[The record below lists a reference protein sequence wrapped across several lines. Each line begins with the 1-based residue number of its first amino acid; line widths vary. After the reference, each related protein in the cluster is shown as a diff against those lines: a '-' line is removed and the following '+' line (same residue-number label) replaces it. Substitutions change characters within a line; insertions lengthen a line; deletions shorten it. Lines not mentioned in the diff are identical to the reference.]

1 MVHVVFDTSLIG
13 YNDFFSPQN
22 FQNNFDQN
30 GRGLGNIGSENN
42 YTYFRGSPPF
52 QRGYGLQGGAGIGN
66 VFRGLWRFFLPI
78 VKRVGTNVT
87 AEALNTGQ
95 RVLERVNQGEP
106 IKTALANEGKKG
118 IDNVLGKGGLPR
130 QFGTGFSKYYT
141 AKKSIKGKRKRE
153 NSNHKIVIGKK
164 RIRSDAFGLY

>member
-13 YNDFFSPQN
+13 YNDFFSPKNSQK
-22 FQNNFDQN
+22 FFDQN
-30 GRGLGNIGSENN
+30 GRGLESIGGENN
-42 YTYFRGSPPF
+42 YSYFRGSSPF

-87 AEALNTGQ
+87 AEALNTGH

-106 IKTALANEGKKG
+106 IKSAITSEGKKG
-118 IDNVLGKGGLPR
+118 IDNVLEKGGLPR
-130 QFGTGFSKYYT
+130 QFGTGFSKSHT

-153 NSNHKIVIGKK
+153 ISNHKIVIGKK